1 MHFCKFI
8 VFTITAF
15 TCASADADIGKIG
28 GVIGKVGSPV
38 VASNA
43 PKSTATSPAA
53 KTAAPKE
60 EEADE
65 EEQRTPLMVIPFSQ
79 RRVNFER
86 SLDQMV
92 GSNEKIVPG
101 ASYNVIS
108 VIPSA
113 SPTTH
118 QSEVYVENLNAV
130 VLEMQNAGIAPERIH
145 SSTVTKDDAA
155 DQEIGIYVGQ

>member
-1 MHFCKFI
+1 MRFCKFI
-8 VFTITAF
+8 IFTIAAF

-53 KTAAPKE
+53 KTATTKKE
-60 EEADE
+60 ETDE
-65 EEQRTPLMVIPFSQ
+65 EGPTPLMVIPFSQ

-145 SSTVTKDDAA
+145 SSTVTKNDAA
-155 DQEIGIYVGQ
+155 GQEIGIYVGQ